1 MTLWSFVQWCS
12 PWPWCLA
19 SRLPWGTLLPCPVLA
34 NFQMPCLALEKNAL
48 KKLFDHAK
56 KCIDCIISCLDAALY
71 CLAFNFFFEMPCLEK
86 ECLGFEKMPWLH
98 HWFRLSEV
106 LKLDDLTD
114 IDSVTAR
121 LMKHKAKQRESIVN
135 PDVIGASS
143 VYYTSIYTLIYR
155 IHQAKQIPSIWNDLE
170 CL

>member
-48 KKLFDHAK
+48 KKFFDCAK
-56 KCIDCIISCLDAALY
+56 KCLDCIISCLDAALRHFTA
-71 CLAFNFFFEMPCLEK
+71 LPSNFFPNASPWK
-86 ECLGFEKMPWLH
+86 ECLGLEKMPWLH

-143 VYYTSIYTLIYR
+143 VYYTSIY
-155 IHQAKQIPSIWNDLE
+155 IHSHL
-170 CL
+170 